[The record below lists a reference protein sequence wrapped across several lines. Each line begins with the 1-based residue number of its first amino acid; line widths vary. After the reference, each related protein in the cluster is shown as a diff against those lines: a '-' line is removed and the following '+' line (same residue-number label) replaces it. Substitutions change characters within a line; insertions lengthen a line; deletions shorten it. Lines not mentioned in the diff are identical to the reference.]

1 MFLKRTLHAYRQQ
14 ESNQRKHDQ
23 DRHEA
28 RCRPHCD
35 GSLLLIKLL
44 RREFQARVKKVDL
57 IPPHQVKPFVVGNKN
72 DANDAVAIGEASY
85 RPKAVFVPVKS
96 ISQQDIQSLHRI
108 RERAVKTRTAV
119 ANQMRGLLS
128 EYGIILP
135 KKMSVLRK
143 EVPFV
148 LEDAE
153 QPLSTTARSF
163 IADLYDELIVHDK
176 QIKRQELALKALLIN
191 DDNYQ
196 RICQT
201 PGIGPQVV
209 RTAGWAV

>member
-1 MFLKRTLHAYRQQ
+1 MN
-14 ESNQRKHDQ
+14 SNVISIDLAKNIFQVCLFNEHRMPIINKKVTRANLFMTVMKLDA
-23 DRHEA
+23 DRIVMEA
-28 RCRPHCD
+28 CYSSNYW
-35 GSLLLIKLL
+35 G
-44 RREFQARVKKVDL
+44 REFQALGKKVDL
-57 IPPHQVKPFVVGNKN
+57 IPPYQVKPFVVGNKN

-176 QIKRQELALKALLIN
+176 QIKRQELALKALLKH
-191 DDNYQ
+191 DDN
-196 RICQT
+196 
-201 PGIGPQVV
+201 
-209 RTAGWAV
+209 